1 MHGDNAKLLKSIR
14 DNYIDLT
21 VTSPPYD
28 DLRDYKGFNFDFE
41 NVAKELYRVTNIGGV
56 VVWVVNDQT
65 KNFCESLTSFK
76 QATYFVETCGFNLL
90 DTMIYDKINS
100 PPTYPGMRRY
110 IPLFEFMFVF
120 SKGKPKTFNPIKD
133 IPNKSFGRT
142 TVGSQRQ
149 RNGDL
154 ISFDTIAIKEF
165 GLRSNVWLYDNR
177 NGSSDKITTLHP
189 ATFPEKLAKDHILSW
204 SNPNDIVLDPMM
216 GSGTTGKMALLNN
229 RKFIG
234 MECSVEYVNIAVQRI
249 EKTLGVI
256 NASNE

>member
-1 MHGDNAKLLKSIR
+1 MHGDNVKLFKSIK
-14 DNYIDLT
+14 DEYIDLT

-28 DLRDYKGFNFDFE
+28 DLRDYKGFKFNFEFL
-41 NVAKELYRVTNIGGV
+41 ASELYRVIKIGGIL
-56 VVWVVNDQT
+56 VWVIADQT

-90 DTMIYDKINS
+90 DTMIYDKTSN
-100 PPTYPGMRRY
+100 PPTYPNMKRY

-133 IPNKSFGRT
+133 IPNKSFGRSP
-142 TVGSQRQ
+142 VGSQRQ
-149 RNGDL
+149 RNGDV

-177 NGSSDKITTLHP
+177 NGNTDNSATLHP
-189 ATFPEKLAKDHILSW
+189 APFPEKLAEDHILSW

-216 GSGTTGKMALLNN
+216 GSGTTGKMATLHN
-229 RKFIG
+229 RRFIG
-234 MECSVEYVNIAVQRI
+234 MDCSEEYVNIAANRI
-249 EKTLGVI
+249 AQAIKDHEQV
-256 NASNE
+256 AA